1 VHDIR
6 ILEAAD
12 DVEDRIRLANVRQEL
27 VAETLAF
34 RCAAN
39 EAGDIDDLYV
49 GVNLL
54 LALGE
59 VRQLV
64 ETAIDERHDAD
75 VRLDG
80 AERIIRAGR
89 PRGGQ
94 RVEYGGFADVR
105 QSDDS
110 GTQSHCGRFNEAK
123 RRAISYE

>member
-1 VHDIR
+1 AHAIDALGQRVEVREQQLGLDDLDVARWIDRVLDVHDIR

-94 RVEYGGFADVR
+94 
-105 QSDDS
+105 
-110 GTQSHCGRFNEAK
+110 
-123 RRAISYE
+123 